1 MLKVKLSNFLAVAGL
16 NNNSNFA
23 ALILFEKEDDST
35 YFDWD
40 AKMKS
45 RNIYSVTPP
54 NVLAAIESSSQK
66 QKALKSKKIVKKN
79 TENQAN

>member
-1 MLKVKLSNFLAVAGL
+1 
-16 NNNSNFA
+16 
-23 ALILFEKEDDST
+23 
-35 YFDWD
+35 
-40 AKMKS
+40 MKS
-45 RNIYSVTPP
+45 KNIYSVTPP